1 MRTIALLLALLVTI
15 PACPGPGPGPGPV
28 IGGAAIDCLGANRN
42 RIDALLGEF
51 TPLFTG
57 GKLDWSAVYQR
68 GKQAGKEIGTCF
80 VLELANL
87 YLSGTKAPADAQ
99 TAYQTAQ
106 KFRNEVG
113 EGATVKTKCKADD
126 GTMRECKL

>member
-1 MRTIALLLALLVTI
+1 MRTLLVIVALLVVV
-15 PACPGPGPGPGPV
+15 PACPGPGPGPV
-28 IGGAAIDCLGANRN
+28 IGGAAIDCLGANRE

-57 GKLDWSAVYQR
+57 GKVDWSVVYQR

-87 YLSGTKAPADAQ
+87 YLSGTKAPEDAQ
-99 TAYQTAQ
+99 VAYQTAE

-113 EGATVKTKCKADD
+113 EGATVRTRCKADD
-126 GTMRECKL
+126 GSMRECKL

>member
-1 MRTIALLLALLVTI
+1 MRILILVVALLATA
-15 PACPGPGPGPGPV
+15 PACPGVGPV
-28 IGGAAIDCLGANRN
+28 IGTAAIDCLGQNRP

-57 GKLDWSAVYQR
+57 GKLDWSAVYAR
-68 GKQAGKEIGTCF
+68 GKQAGRDVGTCF

-87 YLSGTKAPADAQ
+87 YLSGTKSPDDAQ

-106 KFRNEVG
+106 RFRDEVG
-113 EGATVKTKCKADD
+113 GGATVRTRCKADD